1 MNQSDNWRR
10 CLDRK
15 FSPRRPQ
22 RGLTFITV
30 LILLAIA
37 GGIYWLVAY
46 GEVYWDNVEVKSLLV
61 QGANLAYS
69 EPDDA
74 KVRLFLNR
82 KLHEKFDTEV
92 EEHGRMI
99 KGMKIELDP
108 EDLRIERTKVPA
120 YVHIWLTY
128 QRPVKLP
135 LTSQVRSVTFTDH
148 AEQDLSPVKW

>member
-1 MNQSDNWRR
+1 MNQSDNWWR

-15 FSPRRPQ
+15 CSPRRPH

-30 LILLAIA
+30 LILLAIS
-37 GGIYWLVAY
+37 GGVYWLVAFA
-46 GEVYWDNVEVKSLLV
+46 EVYWDNQEVKSVLV
-61 QGANLAYS
+61 QGANLAYA

-74 KVRLFLNR
+74 KVRVFIHR
-82 KLHEKFDTEV
+82 KLHEMFDTEV
-92 EEHGRMI
+92 EERGRKT

-128 QRPVKLP
+128 QRSVKMP
-135 LTSQVRSVTFTDH
+135 LTSQVRSITFIDH

>member
-15 FSPRRPQ
+15 CRPRPQ

-30 LILLAIA
+30 LILLAIS
-37 GGIYWLVAY
+37 GGIYWLVAFA
-46 GEVYWDNVEVKSLLV
+46 EVYWDNQEVKSVLV

-69 EPDDA
+69 EPDDT
-74 KVRLFLNR
+74 KVRGFIHR
-82 KLHEKFDTEV
+82 RLHEMFDTEV
-92 EEHGRMI
+92 EERGRKT

-128 QRPVKLP
+128 QRPVKMP

>member
-1 MNQSDNWRR
+1 MNKRR
-10 CLDRK
+10 D
-15 FSPRRPQ
+15 
-22 RGLTFITV
+22 RGLTFVTV
-30 LILLAIA
+30 LILLLLG

-46 GEVYWDNVEVKSLLV
+46 GEVYWDNQEVKSVLV

-74 KVRLFLNR
+74 RVRGFIQR
-82 KLHEKFDTEV
+82 KLHEMFDTDV
-92 EEHGRMI
+92 EEHGRKV

-128 QRPVKLP
+128 QRSVKLP
-135 LTSQVRSVTFTDH
+135 LTSQVRS
-148 AEQDLSPVKW
+148 